1 MTHVDAEAR
10 RLTVTP
16 SGLDL
21 LFFGARTHNAW
32 RDQPVDDALLRQLYD
47 AARWPPTMANTQPM
61 RLVFVK
67 SPEAKA
73 RLRPLLSPGN
83 VDKTM
88 AAPVTAI
95 VAHDIDFHELL
106 PRLSLHKS
114 GMKEYFAGLPLD
126 ARATLALQGSSMQ
139 GAYLILAAR
148 ALGLDCGPMGG
159 FDKPGVDKAFLE
171 GTSWRS
177 NFLLNLGYGDPAGLH
192 PRAPR
197 LDFDVAA
204 RIL

>member
-1 MTHVDAEAR
+1 MTLDR
-10 RLTVTP
+10 N
-16 SGLDL
+16 GLDL
-21 LFFGARTHNAW
+21 LFFNARTHNAW
-32 RDQPVDDALLRQLYD
+32 RNEPVSDALLQELYE
-47 AARWPPTMANTQPM
+47 AARWAPTLGNSQPL

-67 SPEAKA
+67 SADAKA
-73 RLRPLLSPGN
+73 RLKPHLAAGN

-95 VAHDIDFHELL
+95 VAHDVNFHEQMSTLA
-106 PRLSLHKS
+106 PHAP
-114 GMKEYFAGLPLD
+114 GMKDYFGSLPAE
-126 ARATLALQGSSMQ
+126 ARAPIASQGSSLQ

-159 FDKPGVDKAFLE
+159 FNKDGVDAEFLA
-171 GTSWRS
+171 GTDWKS
-177 NFLLNLGYGDPAGLH
+177 NFLLNLGHGDPAGLH

-197 LDFDVAA
+197 LDFSFAA

>member
-1 MTHVDAEAR
+1 MDT
-10 RLTVTP
+10 
-16 SGLDL
+16 
-21 LFFGARTHNAW
+21 LFFNARTHNAW
-32 RDQPVDDALLRQLYD
+32 RDQPVDDALLQQLYE
-47 AARWPPTMANTQPM
+47 AARWPPTLANTQPM

-95 VAHDIDFHELL
+95 VAHDIDFHEQL
-106 PRLSLHKS
+106 PKLSRHKS
-114 GMKEYFAGLPLD
+114 GMQAHFAGLPLD
-126 ARATLALQGSSMQ
+126 ARTEVAFLGSSMQ

-148 ALGLDCGPMGG
+148 ALGLDCGPMAG
-159 FDKPGVDKAFLE
+159 FNKPGVDEAFLA

-177 NFLLNLGYGDPAGLH
+177 NFLLNLGHGDPAGLY

-197 LDFDVAA
+197 LEFDFAA

>member
-1 MTHVDAEAR
+1 MA
-10 RLTVTP
+10 LTQTD
-16 SGLDL
+16 LDV
-21 LFFGARTHNAW
+21 LFFNARTHNAW
-32 RDQPVDDALLRQLYD
+32 RDEPVDDALLQRLYE
-47 AARWPPTMANTQPM
+47 AARWPPTLANTQPL

-73 RLRPLLSPGN
+73 RLKPLLAAGN

-95 VAHDIDFHELL
+95 VAHDLDFHEQMPTLA
-106 PRLSLHKS
+106 PHKS
-114 GMKEYFAGLPLD
+114 GLKESFGGLPIE
-126 ARATLALQGSSMQ
+126 ARATMALQGSSLQ

-148 ALGLDCGPMGG
+148 AMGLDCGPMAG
-159 FDKPGVDKAFLE
+159 FDKPGVDEEFLT
-171 GTSWRS
+171 GTSWKS
-177 NFLLNLGYGDPAGLH
+177 NFLLNLGHGDPPGLY

-197 LDFDVAA
+197 LDFSFAA

>member
-1 MTHVDAEAR
+1 MALSQD
-10 RLTVTP
+10 
-16 SGLDL
+16 SLDV
-21 LFFGARTHNAW
+21 LFFNARTHNAW
-32 RDQPVDDALLRQLYD
+32 RDEPVDDALLQRLYET
-47 AARWPPTMANTQPM
+47 ARWPPTMANIQPL

-67 SPEAKA
+67 SAEAKA
-73 RLRPLLSPGN
+73 RLKPLLQPGN

-95 VAHDIDFHELL
+95 VAGDVEFADQL
-106 PRLSLHKS
+106 PILSPHKS
-114 GMKEYFAGLPLD
+114 GMKEYFGSLPVE
-126 ARATLALQGSSMQ
+126 ARATLALTGSSMQ

-159 FDKPGVDKAFLE
+159 FNRDGVDEEFLK
-171 GTSWRS
+171 GTGWKS
-177 NFLLNLGYGDPAGLH
+177 NFLINLGYGDPAGLY

-197 LDFDVAA
+197 LDFSFAA

>member
-1 MTHVDAEAR
+1 MALSQD
-10 RLTVTP
+10 
-16 SGLDL
+16 SLDV
-21 LFFGARTHNAW
+21 LFFNARTHNAW
-32 RDQPVDDALLRQLYD
+32 RDEPVDDALLQRLYE
-47 AARWPPTMANTQPM
+47 AARWPPTMANIQPL

-67 SPEAKA
+67 SAETKA
-73 RLRPLLSPGN
+73 RLKPLLQPGN

-95 VAHDIDFHELL
+95 VAGDVNFHEQMPTLA
-106 PRLSLHKS
+106 PHKP
-114 GMKEYFAGLPLD
+114 GMKDYFGGLPEEM
-126 ARATLALQGSSMQ
+126 RTTIATQGSSMQ

-159 FDKPGVDKAFLE
+159 FNRDGVDEEFLK
-171 GTSWRS
+171 GTAWKS
-177 NFLLNLGYGDPAGLH
+177 NFLLNLGHGDPAGLY

-197 LDFDVAA
+197 LDFGFAA